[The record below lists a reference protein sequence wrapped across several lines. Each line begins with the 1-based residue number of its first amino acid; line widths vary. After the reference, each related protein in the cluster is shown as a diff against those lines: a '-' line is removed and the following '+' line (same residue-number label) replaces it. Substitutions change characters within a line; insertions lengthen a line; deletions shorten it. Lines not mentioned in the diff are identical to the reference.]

1 MFKRSL
7 LAFAMAL
14 VAGQASATVS
24 TPDDR
29 LGLGV
34 TLYQGGYALIQDARE
49 VSLKAGEQ
57 SIEFQ
62 GVSPQLV
69 HDSALLEG
77 AGVDVRERT
86 FSYDL
91 VSLQSLLKAN
101 IGQMVRLQL
110 NSRYFGD
117 TGDDPV
123 IKEARLLAL
132 RDGAMIVKVS
142 GEDDAVGQV
151 MALPLTRYGD
161 MVSFASVP
169 DHLSESPTL
178 SMTVASDSKRSI
190 PMNLTYLA
198 SGYDWEASYV
208 ASFADDESLDLDAW
222 VTLTNNTDLALDN
235 ARVQLMAGQLNRVS
249 PRPRP
254 EVLRMAAMD
263 KARAKSEVQ
272 PQAVGDYQ
280 LYTLPRTVDLAGH
293 QSKQTSLF
301 EADQVAVT
309 KRYELSLDLGHG
321 QKGAK
326 PNVMVELNN
335 ETEAGLGMPMP
346 AGVMRFYEAD
356 SHGRQQ
362 FVGETRLPDLDR
374 HQHFKARLG
383 SSFALGVDNQALE
396 SPIRTGQ
403 LKGVLTLV
411 NGGSADKTVDL
422 LLQPVV
428 TRANQPGTRTSL
440 CDDGEYG
447 REDRLKLDLDLADT
461 AISIRGVTAESD
473 GVCRLSLAIPGDSR
487 AEVGYRAN
495 L

>member
-7 LAFAMAL
+7 LAVAMAL
-14 VAGQASATVS
+14 VAGQASAAVS

-29 LGLGV
+29 VGLGV

-57 SIEFQ
+57 AIEFQ

-77 AGVDVRERT
+77 AGVDVLERT

-101 IGQMVRLQL
+101 VGQVVRLQL

-123 IKEARLLAL
+123 IKEARLLAV
-132 RDGAMIVKVS
+132 REGAMILKVP
-142 GEDDAVGQV
+142 GEDDAGEQV
-151 MALPLTRYGD
+151 MALPIARYGD
-161 MVSFASVP
+161 MVSFTSVP
-169 DHLSESPTL
+169 EHLSESPTL
-178 SMTVASDSKRSI
+178 SMTVDSDAGGTA

-222 VTLTNNTDLALDN
+222 VTLTNNTGLALDN

-249 PRPRP
+249 QRPRP

-263 KARAKSEVQ
+263 SVRAKSAVQ

-280 LYTLPRTVDLAGH
+280 LYTLPRAVDLAAR

-301 EADQVAVT
+301 EAEQVAVT
-309 KRYELSLDLGHG
+309 KRYELSLDLTQVH
-321 QKGAK
+321 KGAK
-326 PNVMVELNN
+326 PNVMVQLDN
-335 ETEAGLGMPMP
+335 EAEAGLGMPMP

-356 SHGRQQ
+356 SEGRQQ
-362 FVGETRLPDLDR
+362 FVGEAQLPDLDR
-374 HQHFKARLG
+374 HQHFKAKLG
-383 SSFALGVDNQALE
+383 NAFSLSIDNQALE
-396 SPIRTGQ
+396 VPVRNGQ
-403 LKGVLTLV
+403 LKGVLTLA
-411 NGGSADKTVDL
+411 NGGASTRRMDL

-440 CDDGEYG
+440 CATGSYHH
-447 REDRLKLDLDLADT
+447 EDRLKLDLDLDGT
-461 AISIRGVTAESD
+461 VISVSDVALEGD
-473 GVCRLSLAIPGDSR
+473 GVCRLSLDVPGDTR
-487 AEVGYRAN
+487 AEVGYQAR